1 MKKTSSSGN
10 GSLTINESRTMKKIY
25 SLMVAAV
32 AMFAAASCTQELEN
46 NAPEAKG
53 ETVVYTASV
62 LLSIKIY
69 ENKDL

>member
-1 MKKTSSSGN
+1 
-10 GSLTINESRTMKKIY
+10 MKKIY